1 MGHCNRLGQV
11 ALVVVVAHFVAPLA
25 RGQAAGEGQ
34 PATQGQPAAQG
45 QTATAAE
52 AKAQFDQQFKAYQET
67 LRTIEKLRSDYQTAG
82 TSGQK
87 TINFQLQEKLT
98 EAKHEL
104 DAMVAAGLEC
114 YRLAPQDNPQL
125 GQLLTAVAKHYAAG
139 EASPQHKDAI
149 NGGDNYERALPII
162 KLLTDSKVDEK
173 QLPLW
178 GFLSAFATNDY
189 DLAESYLQQA
199 QANGVLAD
207 PATVKDPADQAV
219 MALVLQYAGLLPHYR
234 ELWAKEQQ
242 IRAAEAAANDLPR
255 VKLETSKG
263 NIVIELFENEAPQ
276 ATANFITLVKSGF
289 YDGVSF
295 HRVLPQFMAQG
306 GDPKGDGSGGPG
318 YSIKCECYQPNYRHH
333 FRGSLSMAHA
343 GRDTGGSQ
351 FFLTFLPTPHLDGKH
366 TVFGRVVEGMEV
378 LGDLQK
384 RNPESPGGVAPDK
397 IIKAEVLRDRGHEY
411 KFDKLPGR

>member
-1 MGHCNRLGQV
+1 MGHCKRLGGF
-11 ALVVVVAHFVAPLA
+11 ALVIVVSLTIAPVV

-34 PATQGQPAAQG
+34 PI
-45 QTATAAE
+45 TAAE
-52 AKAQFDQQFKAYQET
+52 AKARFDQQFKAYQET
-67 LRTIEKLRSDYQTAG
+67 LRSIEKLRTDYQTAG
-82 TSGQK
+82 VSGQK

-98 EAKHEL
+98 VAKKEL

-125 GQLLTAVAKHYAAG
+125 GQLLTAVAKHYTAG
-139 EASPQHKDAI
+139 EASPQQKDAV
-149 NGGDNYERALPII
+149 NGGDSYERALPII
-162 KLLTDSKVDEK
+162 KLLVDSKVDDK
-173 QLPLW
+173 RLPLW
-178 GFLSAFATNDY
+178 GFLAAFATNDY
-189 DLAESYLQQA
+189 DLAEQYLQQA
-199 QANGVLAD
+199 QADGVFSDSEA
-207 PATVKDPADQAV
+207 AKDPADQAV
-219 MALVLQYAGLLPHYR
+219 LQLVMQYAGLLPRYR
-234 ELWAKEQQ
+234 QLWAKEQQ

-255 VKLETSKG
+255 VKLVTTKG
-263 NIVIELFENEAPQ
+263 PIVIELFENDAPQ

-289 YDGVSF
+289 YDGVVF

-306 GDPKGDGSGGPG
+306 GDPKGDGTGGPG
-318 YSIKCECYQPNYRHH
+318 YSIKCECYQANYRHH

-351 FFLTFLPTPHLDGKH
+351 FFLTFVPTPHLDGKH
-366 TVFGRVVEGMEV
+366 TVFGRVIEGMEV